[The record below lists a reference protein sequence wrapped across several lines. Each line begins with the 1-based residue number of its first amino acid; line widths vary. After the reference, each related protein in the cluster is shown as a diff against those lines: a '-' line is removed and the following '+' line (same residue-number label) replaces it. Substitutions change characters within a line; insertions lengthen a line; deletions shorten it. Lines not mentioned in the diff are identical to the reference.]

1 MGLAG
6 AVGASD
12 CVWVDGCV
20 PVCIVTCKQT
30 HTTPRHA
37 TLGRPPQHPTH
48 ACLLPARSMVRTSR
62 CPVWVT
68 QRPLSPL
75 PPQPFPDPKS
85 QSFSRSYGSVL
96 PTSLTHIILVTRGC
110 SPWRPAADM
119 STDSQG
125 NDHLPLIFK
134 DCYRHTRHL
143 RDGRCSSNHLTL
155 SPDNLIQGSSKKR
168 KKETR
173 KKKEIPPKESERER
187 ERERERGGR
196 RRRRRRR
203 NRERGTREKQ
213 ERERERGKREEERDM
228 VPPPLPTSLPTC
240 LGFPPRSAP
249 RLALSFFLSPPPFF
263 FFSSS
268 FSPLLCLFVCF
279 FFLFFSFMLDMIVKK
294 KRELFLGSVPACQGS
309 IVLPQHILRLV
320 QEY

>member
-1 MGLAG
+1 VTALEVCARTRGWGLLTRSARVTVFG
-6 AVGASD
+6 WTG
-12 CVWVDGCV
+12 
-20 PVCIVTCKQT
+20 VCRSALSRA
-30 HTTPRHA
+30 HRPTPRHA
-37 TLGRPPQHPTH
+37 TPHSAARPSTRRTLACCPPAPWCAPH
-48 ACLLPARSMVRTSR
+48 AAPSGSHKD
-62 CPVWVT
+62 PF
-68 QRPLSPL
+68 PPL

-155 SPDNLIQGSSKKR
+155 SPDNLIQGSSKKER
-168 KKETR
+168 KKPE

-187 ERERERGGR
+187 ERERQ

-203 NRERGTREKQ
+203 NRERRTREQ
-213 ERERERGKREEERDM
+213 TRERGGGRGGKRG
-228 VPPPLPTSLPTC
+228 TWSLP
-240 LGFPPRSAP
+240 LSPAPFPSVSAFRSALSL
-249 RLALSFFLSPPPFF
+249 LALLFL
-263 FFSSS
+263 S
-268 FSPLLCLFVCF
+268 FSPTLLLLLLLLPSPLFVCLF
-279 FFLFFSFMLDMIVKK
+279 FFLCFFFRV
-294 KRELFLGSVPACQGS
+294 
-309 IVLPQHILRLV
+309 
-320 QEY
+320 